1 MIYKIPTF
9 QTCKCAN
16 AVPIPPARQSFQDK
30 RRNQVNTGLNFSRN
44 NVILIATRTLVRAS
58 ISPFMPPFNI
68 PMCMWL
74 KVLSRLVHTVE
85 YEDDSQCASLTET
98 WVEVLLH
105 DWNELKFDWP
115 RTTNKVKRWLHIRTT
130 PPNHLPFTE
139 ILKIK
144 LLKMSKTRWQL

>member
-1 MIYKIPTF
+1 MIAMIYKIPTF

-74 KVLSRLVHTVE
+74 KVLSST
-85 YEDDSQCASLTET
+85 YC
-98 WVEVLLH
+98 WV
-105 DWNELKFDWP
+105 
-115 RTTNKVKRWLHIRTT
+115 R
-130 PPNHLPFTE
+130 
-139 ILKIK
+139 
-144 LLKMSKTRWQL
+144 RWQSMCFFNRNVGWSSSSWLEWIKVWLTKNNQHSEKMASHTDDTTQPSSPYGDIKNQITENV